1 MRRFGAVLAILVPA
15 AVLYAQDTGYV
26 KARGKPASA
35 AVFIDGK
42 YIGPASRF
50 TVPEKYATPAGE
62 AEVTLREPRYEDYT
76 TKVTVTARKTAK
88 IHYSLK
94 KLPVPEPP
102 FGRFRLGGGEPES
115 FLSVVGD
122 TGAVNGAGWSTRMS
136 GTLSV
141 LWDKWIIDGLFVN
154 GVAMVTRLASY
165 PVRLVQWGLVQW
177 YALVMVAGLVGFV
190 FYYVVRW

>member
-62 AEVTLREPRYEDYT
+62 AEGTLREPRYEDYT

-94 KLPVPEPP
+94 KLPVPEPAASSSCNGSWRTCAP
-102 FGRFRLGGGEPES
+102 GPLPSWGRFHSAPR
-115 FLSVVGD
+115 
-122 TGAVNGAGWSTRMS
+122 
-136 GTLSV
+136 
-141 LWDKWIIDGLFVN
+141 
-154 GVAMVTRLASY
+154 
-165 PVRLVQWGLVQW
+165 
-177 YALVMVAGLVGFV
+177 
-190 FYYVVRW
+190 

>member
-26 KARGKPASA
+26 KARGKPGSA

-122 TGAVNGAGWSTRMS
+122 TGAVYINDKYYDYVDELNNAGGGLLLKPGTYDLHVVSPLF
-136 GTLSV
+136 GTLERQIPMEAKKARIVPLRGKVKKS
-141 LWDKWIIDGLFVN
+141 N
-154 GVAMVTRLASY
+154 RAPSLAS
-165 PVRLVQWGLVQW
+165 
-177 YALVMVAGLVGFV
+177 
-190 FYYVVRW
+190 